1 MGIVSIIVSLVG
13 FVLSFILGFPLSYFI
28 GPFIGLAIGVVGLV
42 LGIVARAKQ
51 RTNVTN
57 AALIIGIIVVAV
69 SILRMIS
76 LMTCVTGVIGLFA

>member
-1 MGIVSIIVSLVG
+1 MGIASIIVSLLG

-28 GPFIGLAIGVVGLV
+28 FPFIWLAIGGVGLV
-42 LGIVARAKQ
+42 RCSVARANQ
-51 RTNVTN
+51 RSIVTN